1 MKIGSPKI
9 IQNSEI
15 TKYEVE
21 IESKSGSQTLWY
33 ELDEKFTNLIT
44 DLSDATLIG
53 LLIPAMAAGED
64 IYIEGTISEKLYN
77 NVKST
82 LQSILIKII
91 PSLKFIEIYPS
102 KISDD
107 YHPPA
112 SGVVTGFSGGIDSF
126 CVLADHFYSEK
137 SDQPKI
143 THLLFNNVGSHSK
156 AGEKLFR
163 NRYDKLARTAKRI
176 GLPFIAIN
184 SNLDSFYSSSLNFQQ
199 THTLRNSSVALL
211 LQGGIGRFLYASS
224 YDDESSFIGPSHDIA
239 FSDSIVLPL
248 ISTGTI
254 NALSAGGEYSRV
266 KKTLRVAKLQDSYE
280 TLDVCVN
287 AKYTGNYNNC
297 SKCWKCMRTLAT
309 LEISGLLEN
318 YKESFDINMYK
329 KKRTVYFSNLFGS
342 DDPLLKEIVAH
353 ANKNKFYFPLASH
366 VLHFLGIPAIKRG
379 AKRLEKRLRVKL
391 KSNSRSRQN

>member
-9 IQNSEI
+9 IQNSET

-64 IYIEGTISEKLYN
+64 IHIEGTISEKLYN

-126 CVLADHFYSEK
+126 CVLADHFYSK
-137 SDQPKI
+137 KPDQPKI
-143 THLLFNNVGSHSK
+143 THLLFNNVGSH
-156 AGEKLFR
+156 
-163 NRYDKLARTAKRI
+163 
-176 GLPFIAIN
+176 
-184 SNLDSFYSSSLNFQQ
+184 
-199 THTLRNSSVALL
+199 
-211 LQGGIGRFLYASS
+211 
-224 YDDESSFIGPSHDIA
+224 
-239 FSDSIVLPL
+239 
-248 ISTGTI
+248 
-254 NALSAGGEYSRV
+254 
-266 KKTLRVAKLQDSYE
+266 
-280 TLDVCVN
+280 
-287 AKYTGNYNNC
+287 
-297 SKCWKCMRTLAT
+297 
-309 LEISGLLEN
+309 
-318 YKESFDINMYK
+318 
-329 KKRTVYFSNLFGS
+329 
-342 DDPLLKEIVAH
+342 
-353 ANKNKFYFPLASH
+353 
-366 VLHFLGIPAIKRG
+366 
-379 AKRLEKRLRVKL
+379 
-391 KSNSRSRQN
+391 